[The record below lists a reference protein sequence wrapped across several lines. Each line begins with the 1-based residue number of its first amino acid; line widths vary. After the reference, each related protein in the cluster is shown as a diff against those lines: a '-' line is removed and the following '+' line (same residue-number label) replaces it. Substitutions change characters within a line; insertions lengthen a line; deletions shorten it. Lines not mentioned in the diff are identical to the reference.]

1 MDVIVKETDFNNVIG
16 TSFHNKTIN
25 ASVNELISIFGIE
38 PDKDLDSKTKFEWRL
53 EYQEYHDET
62 LNKQFP
68 FTIYDYKEDWDQY
81 LDNSMDNDYPYTTKI
96 DWHIGSKSYDY
107 AILVQD
113 WLKNELNKLRNEG

>member
-1 MDVIVKETDFNNVIG
+1 MKKKNGKILKENRFIVDALGIKLRHNN
-16 TSFHNKTIN
+16 F
-25 ASVNELISIFGIE
+25 
-38 PDKDLDSKTKFEWRL
+38 DYKTKFEWRL

-81 LDNSMDNDYPYTTKI
+81 EDNSTDNDYLYTTKI